1 MEKNGSILICDSD
14 QEFLSQLQNDLQS
27 EGIAVEILNDAT
39 QLVSK
44 ASNIKPVV
52 IVVNPDVNG
61 FNEYDVCKKII
72 GEMGTNIVLMID
84 KNSTTRNSI
93 GDCTA
98 KDVITKPF
106 DVKNLAFLIS
116 KHVAINQ

>member
-14 QEFLSQLQNDLQS
+14 QEFLNQLQTDLQK
-27 EGIAVEILNDAT
+27 EGIVAETLNDAT

-44 ASNIKPVV
+44 ATNIKPVV
-52 IVVNPDVNG
+52 IVVNPDING

-72 GEMGTNIVLMID
+72 GDLGTNIVLMID
-84 KNSTTRNSI
+84 KNSTTRNTI

-106 DVKNLAFLIS
+106 DIKNLSFLIS